1 MTAAPVLPGGTTGA
15 ALPPHVRT
23 AFGVQDAEPRP
34 VVWAGRRAWHCGD
47 VLVRPVPDNAVA
59 AWSATRDIIDSLLDV
74 QQKKMAVLYQPL
86 MAEMDSAAG
95 SARAI
100 SDSTQ
105 AAMREVLT
113 EDQRVKLDQLRE
125 EARKQAAERRARRTD
140 WWRKVQ

>member
-1 MTAAPVLPGGTTGA
+1 MVQRSKGLA
-15 ALPPHVRT
+15 ALLLVAVLIAGGAIGFAAARLLYPET
-23 AFGVQDAEPRP
+23 AVPRGSQSYWDQIAKEWNLTP
-34 VVWAGRRAWHCGD
+34 QQRVV
-47 VLVRPVPDNAVA
+47 
-59 AWSATRDIIDSLLDV
+59 IDSLLDV